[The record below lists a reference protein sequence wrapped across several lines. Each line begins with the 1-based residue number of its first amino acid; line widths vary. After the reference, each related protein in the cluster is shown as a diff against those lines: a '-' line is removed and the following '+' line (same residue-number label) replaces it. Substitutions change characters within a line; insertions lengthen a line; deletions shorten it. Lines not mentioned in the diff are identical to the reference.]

1 MKKTQIIIQV
11 RAGSSRLPGKA
22 FLFFEGFPMFIAIA
36 KKIQQQFAQ
45 VLVVTSNQPNDDLT
59 AHFCKTFEIP
69 FFRGDENNVYKR
81 YLDALEHF
89 PCDHFVRLTGDN
101 PLIDLE
107 ALQYGLQFF
116 KAKACQVASSR
127 KWNATDQMLRTLPK
141 GKSIDIFKSD
151 YFVQSYSEDLSS
163 EDKEHIITA
172 FKKDIQ
178 LIDFNTPDSNENFSI
193 DRIEDYRRLILD

>member
-1 MKKTQIIIQV
+1 MNNTQIIIQV

-22 FLFFEGFPMFIAIA
+22 FLYYEGFPMFIAIA
-36 KKIQQQFAQ
+36 KKIEQQFSQ
-45 VLVVTSNQPNDDLT
+45 VLVATSNQPNDDLT

-116 KAKACQVASSR
+116 KAKECQVASSR
-127 KWNATDQMLRTLPK
+127 MWDSSNQMIRTLPK
-141 GKSIDIFKSD
+141 GKSIDIFETS
-151 YFVQSYSEDLSS
+151 YFKQSYFDQMNLEDQ
-163 EDKEHIITA
+163 EHIITH

-178 LIDFNTPDSNENFSI
+178 LIDFKDQELDRNFSI
-193 DRIEDYRRLILD
+193 DQIDDYRNLILD